1 MSIPFNPIT
10 SGFRTVR
17 RNPVIVLTEVL
28 WRWSFGMI
36 AALVLFFSGIM
47 LLGSVPATNSATNA
61 WRSHDPAM
69 MALVALHVIHVLG
82 RKAVVAA
89 MVLPASITLL
99 WAVLAALGRS
109 ITVKL
114 LRPGV
119 AQLSFSSLLA
129 LHCLRAFVACVA
141 VLGMGGAIGVAVWI
155 AIQAA
160 KPDLFLFYIMVVP
173 SVLVIGGLWLTI
185 NWRLSLAGI
194 FGSNGESFWGAMR
207 QAKRVIHAQRADFA
221 GTSFVFLLL
230 RLVVLLIAFATIG
243 IPSGMMRTSPQAY
256 SALVAVVLLAY
267 FAAGDFLYVSRMA
280 SYLAL
285 AAAPA
290 DAAGPEPGQ
299 VSSNMGVRQPSAL

>member
-141 VLGMGGAIGVAVWI
+141 GLGMGGGVWVSVWVPV
-155 AIQAA
+155 QAA
-160 KPDLFLFYIMVVP
+160 KPDLFLFYIMFLL
-173 SVLVIGGLWLTI
+173 SVLVICALWLTI
-185 NWRLSLAGI
+185 NCRLSLPAI
-194 FGSNGESFWGAMR
+194 FG
-207 QAKRVIHAQRADFA
+207 IH
-221 GTSFVFLLL
+221 
-230 RLVVLLIAFATIG
+230 
-243 IPSGMMRTSPQAY
+243 
-256 SALVAVVLLAY
+256 
-267 FAAGDFLYVSRMA
+267 
-280 SYLAL
+280 
-285 AAAPA
+285 
-290 DAAGPEPGQ
+290 
-299 VSSNMGVRQPSAL
+299 